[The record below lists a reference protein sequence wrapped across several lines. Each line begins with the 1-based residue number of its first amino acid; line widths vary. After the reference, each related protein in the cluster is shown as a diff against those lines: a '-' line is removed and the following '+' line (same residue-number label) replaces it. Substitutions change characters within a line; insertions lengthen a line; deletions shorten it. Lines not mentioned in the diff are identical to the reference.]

1 MERPSR
7 IGPRSPALPP
17 AHNMRISR
25 VLTFIALVLAPA
37 AGHAQKKLLTQAD
50 WDKWKSI
57 QGAAISNDG
66 KWALYSLVPQVGD
79 GELILRATQGTAEY
93 HVPRGYLGR
102 PNNVP
107 GGLRPR
113 AANPEDDPQGATSA
127 PGQFTADSK
136 FALVLTYPAQSEF
149 EKVARNRRTLA
160 ALQNR
165 SDLAI
170 VNVADGKVTTVPRVR
185 SFRLS
190 PNNGTW
196 VAYVPEDSATAPDS
210 AARGG
215 RGGAPGDSSARGG
228 RRQYGNGLVL
238 RNLATGAE
246 ERLADV
252 QGFVF
257 DDSAKVIA
265 YTVVSRQP
273 GKDGA
278 YLRHLSD
285 GTTTPLLTGTGD
297 YKGLTFNRGAT
308 QVAFFSNKDEFGK
321 PRAGFTLYTAN
332 LKNNGA
338 AVAGVATANV
348 PKGMRV
354 ADNAAIAF
362 TKTGNAIVFGVAPI
376 LADSVPAD
384 SLTGKAVFDLWHYKD
399 PQLQPTQRINAARDR
414 NRSYQSL
421 YYPATKKIVALAV
434 DSLPQVS
441 LGDDGRVV
449 LGTSHERYN
458 IESMWGEGGT
468 DVYVIDGTTGV
479 AKVVREDISGQATLS
494 PDDKYIA
501 FYDKGHWFT
510 YNTSNGKMIDVTANM
525 KTVHFDQETHDTP
538 SIPSAWGVAGWTKGD
553 KSMLVYDRFDLWELD
568 PNGVK
573 APVMVTDSVGR
584 KNNITLRLVRLGAG
598 GGGGRGGGGGG
609 GFGGAAN
616 DTANVYDANAP
627 LFFHAMNEET
637 KAAGFYRDQLGVNR
651 APEPVVMADVAWG
664 TPLKAKNA
672 DQYLVTKGT
681 FVDFPNLYAGP
692 RLTSLAKISDANP
705 QQKDYNWGTVELVH
719 WVSNDGFEQKG
730 LLYKPENFDPT
741 KKYPMISYFYEQLS
755 NGLHSYVPPNGR
767 NVINP
772 THYVSNGY
780 LVFEPDIHYEV
791 GYPGPSAMKSV
802 IPGVQMLVGRG
813 YVDVKHMGLQGQS
826 WGGYQTLYMITQT
839 QMFAAAMAGAPVV
852 NMTSAYGGIRWG
864 SGVAR
869 AFQYEKTQSRIGGSI
884 WEYPTRY
891 IENSPLFWLDKVTTP
906 LFIMNNDA
914 DDAVPWYQ
922 GIETFV
928 GMRRLGKEVYFID
941 YNNDVHNPASRANQ
955 KDIAMRMQQ
964 FFDNKL
970 KGAPAPDW
978 MVHGIPYRDKGRDQL
993 PGQALP

>member
-1 MERPSR
+1 MRLSR
-7 IGPRSPALPP
+7 CVILSAL
-17 AHNMRISR
+17 A
-25 VLTFIALVLAPA
+25 LAPIA
-37 AGHAQKKLLTQAD
+37 AHAQKKALTQAD

-66 KWALYSLVPQVGD
+66 KWALYSIVPQVGD
-79 GELILRATQGTAEY
+79 GELVLRATQGATEY
-93 HVPRGYLGR
+93 RVPRGYLGR

-113 AANPEDDPQGATSA
+113 ATGNPEDDPTGTTAA

-136 FALVLTYPAQSEF
+136 FAVVLTYPMQVEF
-149 EKVARNRRTLA
+149 DRAARNRRAAA

-170 VNVADGKVTTVPRVR
+170 VNVADGKVTAIPRVR

-190 PNNGTW
+190 ANNGTW
-196 VAYVPEDSATAPDS
+196 LVYVPQDSAAAADS

-215 RGGAPGDSSARGG
+215 RGGAPADSSARGS
-228 RRQYGNGLVL
+228 RRQYGNALVI
-238 RNLATGAE
+238 RNLGTGAE
-246 ERLADV
+246 ERLTDV
-252 QGFVF
+252 QTYAF
-257 DDSAKVIA
+257 DDSAKMLG
-265 YTVVSRQP
+265 YTVISRQP

-278 YLRHLSD
+278 YVRNMST
-285 GTTTPLLTGTGD
+285 GVTSTLLTGTGD
-297 YKGLTFNRGAT
+297 YKGLTFDRSAN
-308 QVAFFSNKDEFGK
+308 QLAFFSNKDEFGK
-321 PRAGFTLYTAN
+321 PKAGYTLYTAT
-332 LKNNGA
+332 LKTNGN
-338 AVAGVATANV
+338 AVAGVTGASVA
-348 PKGMRV
+348 KGMRV
-354 ADNAAIAF
+354 ADNSTLTF
-362 TKTGNAIVFGVAPI
+362 TKSGNAVSFGVAPI
-376 LADSVPAD
+376 LVDSVPAD
-384 SLTGKAVFDLWHYKD
+384 SLNGKAVFDLWHYKD
-399 PQLQPTQRINAARDR
+399 AQLQPTQRINAARDR
-414 NRSYQSL
+414 NRSYTSL

-434 DSLPQVS
+434 DSLPTVQ
-441 LGDDGRVV
+441 LGDDGKVV
-449 LGTSHERYN
+449 LGTTRERYN
-458 IESMWGEGGT
+458 VESMWGDGGT

-479 AKVVREDISGQATLS
+479 AKVVKEKISGQATLS

-501 FYDKGHWFT
+501 YFDNARWFT
-510 YNTSNGKMIDVTANM
+510 YNTSTGKTVDVTGAT
-525 KTVHFDQETHDTP
+525 KTVHFDQETHDSP
-538 SIPSAWGVAGWTKGD
+538 SIAPAWGIAGWTRGD
-553 KSMLVYDRFDLWELD
+553 KSMLVYDRFDLWEVD
-568 PNGVK
+568 PNGMK
-573 APVMVTDSVGR
+573 PAVMVTDSVGR
-584 KNNITLRLVRLGAG
+584 KNNITLRLMRLGAG
-598 GGGGRGGGGGG
+598 GGGGGRAGGGGGGG
-609 GFGGAAN
+609 GFGGAGN
-616 DTANVYDANAP
+616 DTANVYDANAQ
-627 LFFHAMNEET
+627 LFFRALNDET
-637 KAAGFYRDQLGVNR
+637 KAAGFYRDQLGANR
-651 APEPVVMADVAWG
+651 TPEPVVMADVSWG

-672 DQYLVTKGT
+672 EQYLVTKGT
-681 FVDFPNLYAGP
+681 FIDFPNLYTGQS
-692 RLTSLAKISDANP
+692 LTNLAKISDANP
-705 QQKDYNWGTVELVH
+705 QQKDFNWGTVELVK
-719 WVSNDGFEQKG
+719 WISSDGFEQKG
-730 LLYKPENFDPT
+730 LLYKPENFDPS
-741 KKYPMISYFYEQLS
+741 KKYPMVSYFYEQLS
-755 NGLHSYVPPNGR
+755 NGLHNYVPPNGR

-791 GYPGPSAMKSV
+791 GYPGPSAMKSI
-802 IPGVQMLVGRG
+802 IPGVQMLMQRG
-813 YVDVKHMGLQGQS
+813 YVDPKKLGLQGQS

-864 SGVAR
+864 TGVAR

-970 KGAPAPDW
+970 KGVPAPDW

-993 PGQALP
+993 AGQPLP

>member
-1 MERPSR
+1 MRLSR
-7 IGPRSPALPP
+7 CVIVSAL
-17 AHNMRISR
+17 A
-25 VLTFIALVLAPA
+25 LAPVTA
-37 AGHAQKKLLTQAD
+37 HAQKKALTQAD

-66 KWALYSLVPQVGD
+66 KWALYSIVPQVGD
-79 GELILRATQGTAEY
+79 GELVLRATAGSTEY

-113 AANPEDDPQGATSA
+113 ATGNPEDDPTGATAA

-136 FALVLTYPAQSEF
+136 YAVVLTYPMQAEF
-149 EKVARNRRTLA
+149 ERAARNRRAAA
-160 ALQNR
+160 ALQTR

-170 VNVADGKVTTVPRVR
+170 VNVADGKVTAIPRVR
-185 SFRLS
+185 SFRVS
-190 PNNGTW
+190 ANNGTW
-196 VAYVPEDSATAPDS
+196 LAYVPEDSAAASDS

-215 RGGAPGDSSARGG
+215 RGGAPIDSSARGP
-228 RRQYGNGLVL
+228 RRQYGTALVI
-238 RNLATGAE
+238 RNLSTGAE
-246 ERLADV
+246 ERLTDV
-252 QGFVF
+252 QTYAF
-257 DDSAKVIA
+257 DDSAKVLG
-265 YTVVSRQP
+265 YTVISRQP

-278 YLRHLSD
+278 YVRNMTT
-285 GTTTPLLTGTGD
+285 GVTTTLLTGTGD
-297 YKGLTFNRGAT
+297 YKGLTFDRSAN
-308 QVAFFSNKDEFGK
+308 QLAFFSNKDEFGK
-321 PRAGFTLYTAN
+321 PKAGYTLYTAS
-332 LKNNGA
+332 LKNGGA
-338 AVAGVATANV
+338 AAAGVMSASV

-354 ADNAAIAF
+354 ADNSALTF
-362 TKTGNAIVFGVAPI
+362 TKSGNAVSFGVAPI
-376 LADSVPAD
+376 LADSVPTD

-399 PQLQPTQRINAARDR
+399 AQLQPTQRINAARDR
-414 NRSYQSL
+414 GRSYTSL
-421 YYPATKKIVALAV
+421 YYPATKRIVALAV
-434 DSLPQVS
+434 DSLPTVQ
-441 LGDDGRVV
+441 LGDDGKVV
-449 LGTSHERYN
+449 LGTTRERYN
-458 IESMWGEGGT
+458 VESMWGDGGT

-479 AKVVREDISGQATLS
+479 AKVVKEKISGQATLS

-501 FYDKGHWFT
+501 YFDDARWFT
-510 YNTSNGKMIDVTANM
+510 YNTSTGKTIDVTGAM
-525 KTVHFDQETHDTP
+525 KAVHFDQETHDSP
-538 SIPSAWGVAGWTKGD
+538 SIAPSWGIAGWTKGD
-553 KSMLVYDRFDLWELD
+553 KSMLVYDRFDLWEID
-568 PNGVK
+568 PTGTK
-573 APVMVTDSVGR
+573 PAVMVTDSVGR
-584 KNNITLRLVRLGAG
+584 KNNITLRLMRIGAGGGG

-609 GFGGAAN
+609 GFGGGAGN
-616 DTANVYDANAP
+616 DTANVYDGNGQ
-627 LFFHAMNEET
+627 LFFRAMNEET
-637 KAAGFYRDQLGVNR
+637 KAAGFYRDQLGAHK
-651 APEPVVMADVAWG
+651 APEPVVMADVSWG

-672 DQYLVTKGT
+672 EQYLVTKGT
-681 FVDFPNLYAGP
+681 FVDFPNLYTGAS
-692 RLTSLAKISDANP
+692 LTSLAKISDANP
-705 QQKDYNWGTVELVH
+705 QQKDFNWGTVELVK
-719 WVSNDGFEQKG
+719 WISSDGFEQKG
-730 LLYKPENFDPT
+730 LLYKPENFDPG
-741 KKYPMISYFYEQLS
+741 KKYPMVSYFYEQLS
-755 NGLHSYVPPNGR
+755 NGMHNYVPPNGR

-791 GYPGPSAMKSV
+791 GYPGPSAMKSIV
-802 IPGVQMLVGRG
+802 PGVQMLMQRG
-813 YVDVKHMGLQGQS
+813 YVDPKKLGLQGQS

-864 SGVAR
+864 TGVAR

-964 FFDNKL
+964 FFDTKL

-993 PGQALP
+993 SALQP

>member
-1 MERPSR
+1 MRFSR
-7 IGPRSPALPP
+7 CLFVSALAVTP
-17 AHNMRISR
+17 
-25 VLTFIALVLAPA
+25 LVA
-37 AGHAQKKLLTQAD
+37 HAQKKALTQAD

-79 GELILRATQGTAEY
+79 GELVVRATQGATEY

-113 AANPEDDPQGATSA
+113 ATGNPEDDPTGATTA

-136 FALVLTYPAQSEF
+136 FALVLTYPPQAEF
-149 EKVARNRRTLA
+149 DRAARNRRQAA

-165 SDLAI
+165 GDLAI
-170 VNVADGKVTTVPRVR
+170 VNLADGKVTSVPRVR
-185 SFRLS
+185 SFRLPANS
-190 PNNGTW
+190 GAW
-196 VAYVPEDSATAPDS
+196 VVYVPEDSAAGGDSTARTPGAGRGAGAAGDS
-210 AARGG
+210 TARGG
-215 RGGAPGDSSARGG
+215 A
-228 RRQYGNGLVL
+228 RRQFGNALVL
-238 RNLATGAE
+238 RNLSTGAE

-252 QGFVF
+252 VQFAF
-257 DDSAKVIA
+257 DDSAHVLA
-265 YTVVSRQP
+265 YTVASRQT

-278 YLRHLSD
+278 YARNLAT
-285 GTTTPLLTGTGD
+285 GATTTLLTGVGD
-297 YKGLTFNRGAT
+297 YKGLTFDRGAS
-308 QVAFFSNKDEFGK
+308 QIAFFSNKDDFGK
-321 PRAGFTLYTAN
+321 QKPGFTLYTAS
-332 LKNNGA
+332 LKN
-338 AVAGVATANV
+338 AGVATAGVAPVNV

-354 ADNAAIAF
+354 ADNAAITF
-362 TKTGNAIVFGVAPI
+362 TKSGNAVAFGVSPI
-376 LADSVPAD
+376 LADSVIAD
-384 SLTGKAVFDLWHYKD
+384 SLTGKAVFDLWHWKD

-434 DSLPQVS
+434 DSLPQVT
-441 LGDDGRVV
+441 LGDDGKVV
-449 LGTSHERYN
+449 LGTSRERYN
-458 IESMWGEGGT
+458 IESMWGDGAT

-479 AKVVREDISGQATLS
+479 AKVVREKISGQAQLS

-501 FYDKGHWFT
+501 YFDKGHWYT
-510 YNTSNGKMIDVTANM
+510 YNTSNGKTVDVTGSM
-525 KTVHFDQETHDTP
+525 KSVHFEQETHDTP
-538 SIPSAWGVAGWTKGD
+538 GIANAWGVAGWSKGD

-573 APVMVTDSVGR
+573 PAVMVTDSVGR
-584 KNNITLRLVRLGAG
+584 KNSITLRLVRLSAGGGRGAG
-598 GGGGRGGGGGG
+598 GGAGG

-616 DTANVYDANAP
+616 DTANAYDANAP

-637 KAAGFYRDQLGVNR
+637 KQSGFYRDQLGANK

-664 TPLKAKNA
+664 TPLKAKHA
-672 DQYLVTKGT
+672 EQYLVTKGT
-681 FVDFPNLYAGP
+681 FVEFPNLYTGP
-692 RLTSLAKISDANP
+692 SLTSLAKISDANP
-705 QQKDYNWGTVELVH
+705 QQKDYNWATVELVH
-719 WVSNDGFEQKG
+719 WTSSDGFEQKG
-730 LLYKPENFDPT
+730 MLYKPENFDPS
-741 KKYPMISYFYEQLS
+741 KKYPLISYFYEQLS
-755 NGLHSYVPPNGR
+755 NNLHSYVPPNGR

-772 THYVSNGY
+772 THYASNGY

-791 GYPGPSAMKSV
+791 GYPGPSAMKSIV
-802 IPGVQMLVGRG
+802 PGVQMLIGRG
-813 YVDVKHMGLQGQS
+813 YVDTKHMGLQGQS

-864 SGVAR
+864 TGISR
-869 AFQYEKTQSRIGGSI
+869 AGQYENGQSRIGGSL
-884 WEYPTRY
+884 WENPMRF

-993 PGQALP
+993 ANVMQP

>member
-1 MERPSR
+1 
-7 IGPRSPALPP
+7 
-17 AHNMRISR
+17 
-25 VLTFIALVLAPA
+25 
-37 AGHAQKKLLTQAD
+37 
-50 WDKWKSI
+50 
-57 QGAAISNDG
+57 
-66 KWALYSLVPQVGD
+66 
-79 GELILRATQGTAEY
+79 
-93 HVPRGYLGR
+93 
-102 PNNVP
+102 
-107 GGLRPR
+107 
-113 AANPEDDPQGATSA
+113 
-127 PGQFTADSK
+127 
-136 FALVLTYPAQSEF
+136 
-149 EKVARNRRTLA
+149 
-160 ALQNR
+160 
-165 SDLAI
+165 
-170 VNVADGKVTTVPRVR
+170 
-185 SFRLS
+185 
-190 PNNGTW
+190 
-196 VAYVPEDSATAPDS
+196 
-210 AARGG
+210 
-215 RGGAPGDSSARGG
+215 
-228 RRQYGNGLVL
+228 
-238 RNLATGAE
+238 
-246 ERLADV
+246 
-252 QGFVF
+252 
-257 DDSAKVIA
+257 
-265 YTVVSRQP
+265 
-273 GKDGA
+273 
-278 YLRHLSD
+278 
-285 GTTTPLLTGTGD
+285 
-297 YKGLTFNRGAT
+297 
-308 QVAFFSNKDEFGK
+308 
-321 PRAGFTLYTAN
+321 
-332 LKNNGA
+332 
-338 AVAGVATANV
+338 
-348 PKGMRV
+348 
-354 ADNAAIAF
+354 
-362 TKTGNAIVFGVAPI
+362 
-376 LADSVPAD
+376 
-384 SLTGKAVFDLWHYKD
+384 
-399 PQLQPTQRINAARDR
+399 
-414 NRSYQSL
+414 
-421 YYPATKKIVALAV
+421 
-434 DSLPQVS
+434 
-441 LGDDGRVV
+441 
-449 LGTSHERYN
+449 
-458 IESMWGEGGT
+458 
-468 DVYVIDGTTGV
+468 
-479 AKVVREDISGQATLS
+479 
-494 PDDKYIA
+494 
-501 FYDKGHWFT
+501 
-510 YNTSNGKMIDVTANM
+510 
-525 KTVHFDQETHDTP
+525 
-538 SIPSAWGVAGWTKGD
+538 
-553 KSMLVYDRFDLWELD
+553 
-568 PNGVK
+568 
-573 APVMVTDSVGR
+573 
-584 KNNITLRLVRLGAG
+584 
-598 GGGGRGGGGGG
+598 
-609 GFGGAAN
+609 
-616 DTANVYDANAP
+616 
-627 LFFHAMNEET
+627 
-637 KAAGFYRDQLGVNR
+637 
-651 APEPVVMADVAWG
+651 MADVAWG

>member
-1 MERPSR
+1 
-7 IGPRSPALPP
+7 
-17 AHNMRISR
+17 MRISR
-25 VLTFIALVLAPA
+25 CFAISALAFAPIAA
-37 AGHAQKKLLTQAD
+37 HAQKKVLTQAD

-79 GELILRATQGTAEY
+79 GELVLRTTQGSTEY
-93 HVPRGYLGR
+93 RVPRGYLGR

-113 AANPEDDPQGATSA
+113 ATGNPEDDPQGATAA

-136 FALVLTYPAQSEF
+136 YAIVLTYPAQAEF
-149 EKVARNRRTLA
+149 DRNARNRRAAA

-170 VNVADGKVTTVPRVR
+170 VNVADGKVTTIPRVR

-190 PNNGTW
+190 ANNGTW
-196 VAYVPEDSATAPDS
+196 LVYVPEDSAAAPDS

-215 RGGAPGDSSARGG
+215 RGGAPADSSARGP
-228 RRQYGNGLVL
+228 RRQYGNALVI
-238 RNLATGAE
+238 RNLSTGAE
-246 ERLADV
+246 ERLSDV
-252 QGFVF
+252 QTYAF
-257 DDSAKVIA
+257 DDSAKVLG
-265 YTVVSRQP
+265 YTVISRLS

-278 YLRHLSD
+278 YVRNMTT
-285 GTTTPLLTGTGD
+285 GVTTTLLTGTGD
-297 YKGLTFNRGAT
+297 YKGLTFDRSANNL
-308 QVAFFSNKDEFGK
+308 AFFSNKDEFGK
-321 PRAGFTLYTAN
+321 PKAGYTLYTAN
-332 LKNNGA
+332 LKGNGA
-338 AVAGVATANV
+338 AVAGVSSASV

-354 ADNAAIAF
+354 ADNAAVTF
-362 TKTGNAIVFGVAPI
+362 TKSGNAISFGVAPI

-384 SLTGKAVFDLWHYKD
+384 SLNGKAVFDLWHYKD
-399 PQLQPTQRINAARDR
+399 AQLQPTQRINAARDR
-414 NRSYQSL
+414 GRSYTSL

-434 DSLPQVS
+434 DSLPQVQ
-441 LGDDGRVV
+441 LGDDGKVV
-449 LGTSHERYN
+449 LGTTRERYN
-458 IESMWGEGGT
+458 VESMWGDGGT
-468 DVYVIDGTTGV
+468 DVYVLDGTTGV
-479 AKVVREDISGQATLS
+479 AKVVKEKISGQATLS
-494 PDDKYIA
+494 PEDKYIA
-501 FYDKGHWFT
+501 YFDDARWFT
-510 YNTSNGKMIDVTANM
+510 YNTSTGKTIDVTGAM
-525 KTVHFDQETHDTP
+525 KTVHFDQETHDSP
-538 SIPSAWGVAGWTKGD
+538 SIAPSWGIAGWTKGD
-553 KSMLVYDRFDLWELD
+553 KSMLVYDRFDLWEVD
-568 PNGVK
+568 PNGTK
-573 APVMVTDSVGR
+573 PAVMVTDSIGR
-584 KNNITLRLVRLGAG
+584 KNNITLRLMRIGAAG

-609 GFGGAAN
+609 GFGGGAGS
-616 DTANVYDANAP
+616 DTANVYDSNGQ
-627 LFFHAMNEET
+627 LFFRAMNEET
-637 KAAGFYRDQLGVNR
+637 KAAGFYRDQLGTKK
-651 APEPVVMADVAWG
+651 APEPVVMADVSWG

-681 FVDFPNLYAGP
+681 FVDFPNLYTGSS
-692 RLTSLAKISDANP
+692 LTSLAKISDANP
-705 QQKDYNWGTVELVH
+705 QQKDYNWGTVELVK
-719 WVSNDGFEQKG
+719 WISTDGFEQKG
-730 LLYKPENFDPT
+730 LLYKPENFDPS
-741 KKYPMISYFYEQLS
+741 KKYPMVSYFYEQLS
-755 NGLHSYVPPNGR
+755 NGMHNYVPPNGR

-791 GYPGPSAMKSV
+791 GYPGPSAMKSIV
-802 IPGVQMLVGRG
+802 PGVQMLLQRG
-813 YVDVKHMGLQGQS
+813 YVDSKKLGLQGQS
-826 WGGYQTLYMITQT
+826 WGGYQTLYMITQS

-864 SGVAR
+864 TGVAR

-993 PGQALP
+993 AGQPLP